1 MANEIRNTLHDDC
14 ECFNAAFLEFG
25 FDWQWE
31 PDLYASLGSIPD
43 ERERVATYVRRYQ
56 AHLLRAYDLDFLCD
70 AILGVRRQHPPQFA
84 AAA

>member
-1 MANEIRNTLHDDC
+1 MANETRNTLHDDC
-14 ECFNAAFLEFG
+14 ECFNAAFLELG

-31 PDLYASLGSIPD
+31 PELYAALGAIAD
-43 ERERVATYVRRYQ
+43 ERERVATYVRRHQ

-70 AILGVRRQHPPQFA
+70 AILGVRRQHPPQLA